1 MIQSQRLLSN
11 AYARYPLAARAL
23 VARQA
28 IVNRECATTITMA
41 DEEELGF
48 SRLGQDELVLV
59 WKQIADDDRF
69 AAALSCK
76 KFHEAG
82 LHCGKKWH
90 PGKPKKVLTVT
101 RVLATLRSASLQAW
115 AAAVGCPSHYPHW
128 VEIHGLSGAPQ
139 YNGRVGRAMGP
150 PNAQGR
156 VQVEVDAGLGELPLR
171 GRPTSSKSLK
181 SLLVK
186 PSNLRA
192 LVSLSDDLVH
202 AVYSES
208 GGVNGTC
215 WKEVVIPRKHSCF
228 ERDVH
233 LSQLRCQ
240 SLTATLSPL
249 LHKCGE
255 LLTIQRVERPHS
267 RERASMDNQ
276 LATYLMIDTESGF
289 APPEWQSG
297 IGDVYLYRAGGPPGP
312 PLAATDFTAQP
323 VHLTLDEV
331 GFMWDWINGELGSGE
346 DVKLATA
353 GLYQKRMQQYLE
365 TNANGKDHEEYM
377 EQLEDL
383 KAKLASGE
391 LRSSPSGILS

>member
-1 MIQSQRLLSN
+1 
-11 AYARYPLAARAL
+11 
-23 VARQA
+23 
-28 IVNRECATTITMA
+28 MA

-69 AAALSCK
+69 TAALSCK

-90 PGKPKKVLTVT
+90 PGRPKKVLTVT

-186 PSNLRA
+186 PSNLTS

-208 GGVNGTC
+208 GGAIGSC

-312 PLAATDFTAQP
+312 PLAVTDFTAQP

-331 GFMWDWINGELGSGE
+331 AFMWDWINGELGSGE

-365 TNANGKDHEEYM
+365 THAKETEEYM

-391 LRSSPSGILS
+391 LAAAEPLRSFP

>member
-1 MIQSQRLLSN
+1 
-11 AYARYPLAARAL
+11 
-23 VARQA
+23 
-28 IVNRECATTITMA
+28 MA

-90 PGKPKKVLTVT
+90 PGRPKKVLTVT

-171 GRPTSSKSLK
+171 GRPTSSKTLK

-186 PSNLRA
+186 PSNL
-192 LVSLSDDLVH
+192 
-202 AVYSES
+202 
-208 GGVNGTC
+208 
-215 WKEVVIPRKHSCF
+215 
-228 ERDVH
+228 
-233 LSQLRCQ
+233 
-240 SLTATLSPL
+240 
-249 LHKCGE
+249 
-255 LLTIQRVERPHS
+255 
-267 RERASMDNQ
+267 
-276 LATYLMIDTESGF
+276 
-289 APPEWQSG
+289 
-297 IGDVYLYRAGGPPGP
+297 
-312 PLAATDFTAQP
+312 
-323 VHLTLDEV
+323 
-331 GFMWDWINGELGSGE
+331 
-346 DVKLATA
+346 
-353 GLYQKRMQQYLE
+353 
-365 TNANGKDHEEYM
+365 
-377 EQLEDL
+377 
-383 KAKLASGE
+383 
-391 LRSSPSGILS
+391 LRS

>member
-1 MIQSQRLLSN
+1 
-11 AYARYPLAARAL
+11 
-23 VARQA
+23 
-28 IVNRECATTITMA
+28 
-41 DEEELGF
+41 
-48 SRLGQDELVLV
+48 
-59 WKQIADDDRF
+59 
-69 AAALSCK
+69 
-76 KFHEAG
+76 
-82 LHCGKKWH
+82 
-90 PGKPKKVLTVT
+90 
-101 RVLATLRSASLQAW
+101 
-115 AAAVGCPSHYPHW
+115 
-128 VEIHGLSGAPQ
+128 
-139 YNGRVGRAMGP
+139 MGP

-208 GGVNGTC
+208 GGATGTC

-228 ERDVH
+228 KRDVH
-233 LSQLRCQ
+233 LSQLRCR
-240 SLTATLSPL
+240 SRTATLSPL

-255 LLTIQRVERPHS
+255 LLTIQRVERPHA

-312 PLAATDFTAQP
+312 P
-323 VHLTLDEV
+323 
-331 GFMWDWINGELGSGE
+331 S
-346 DVKLATA
+346 
-353 GLYQKRMQQYLE
+353 R
-365 TNANGKDHEEYM
+365 
-377 EQLEDL
+377 
-383 KAKLASGE
+383 
-391 LRSSPSGILS
+391 

>member
-1 MIQSQRLLSN
+1 M
-11 AYARYPLAARAL
+11 
-23 VARQA
+23 V
-28 IVNRECATTITMA
+28 
-41 DEEELGF
+41 
-48 SRLGQDELVLV
+48 
-59 WKQIADDDRF
+59 
-69 AAALSCK
+69 
-76 KFHEAG
+76 
-82 LHCGKKWH
+82 
-90 PGKPKKVLTVT
+90 
-101 RVLATLRSASLQAW
+101 
-115 AAAVGCPSHYPHW
+115 
-128 VEIHGLSGAPQ
+128 
-139 YNGRVGRAMGP
+139 P

-171 GRPTSSKSLK
+171 GRPTSSKTLK

-186 PSNLRA
+186 PLNLRA

-208 GGVNGTC
+208 GGAIGSC

-255 LLTIQRVERPHS
+255 LLSIQRVERPHS

-297 IGDVYLYRAGGPPGP
+297 IGDVYLYRAGGGPPGP

-353 GLYQKRMQQYLE
+353 GLYQKRMRQYLE

-391 LRSSPSGILS
+391 IAAAEPLRSFP